1 MLQKG
6 TFLGGRYEILEHIG
20 SGGMADVYKA
30 RCHKLN
36 RYVAIKVLRRE
47 YCDNESFVR
56 KFTVEAQS
64 TAGLTH
70 PNIVNIYDAGNEE
83 GVHYIVM
90 ELAEGM
96 TLKRYIRRY
105 GRLSARETVD
115 FAIQI
120 ASGLQAAHEHHII
133 HRDIKPQNII
143 ISKDGKVKVTDFGI
157 ARATTS
163 TATQAVTTTVM
174 GSVHYTSPE
183 QARGGIVDEKSDIYS
198 AGITMYEM
206 ITGHVPFD
214 GDSTVTVALKH

>member
-133 HRDIKPQNII
+133 HRDIKPQNILVSDSGTI
-143 ISKDGKVKVTDFGI
+143 KVTDFGWDLC
-157 ARATTS
+157 ATFRRS
-163 TATQAVTTTVM
+163 RQGAATQTKEAIFILWELLFM
-174 GSVHYTSPE
+174 RWQLE
-183 QARGGIVDEKSDIYS
+183 RFRLMERIQ
-198 AGITMYEM
+198 
-206 ITGHVPFD
+206 
-214 GDSTVTVALKH
+214 

>member
-133 HRDIKPQNII
+133 HRDIKPQNILVSDSGTI
-143 ISKDGKVKVTDFGI
+143 KVTDF
-157 ARATTS
+157 
-163 TATQAVTTTVM
+163 
-174 GSVHYTSPE
+174 
-183 QARGGIVDEKSDIYS
+183 
-198 AGITMYEM
+198 
-206 ITGHVPFD
+206 
-214 GDSTVTVALKH
+214 

>member
-105 GRLSARETVD
+105 EDSVPERL
-115 FAIQI
+115 
-120 ASGLQAAHEHHII
+120 
-133 HRDIKPQNII
+133 
-143 ISKDGKVKVTDFGI
+143 
-157 ARATTS
+157 
-163 TATQAVTTTVM
+163 
-174 GSVHYTSPE
+174 
-183 QARGGIVDEKSDIYS
+183 
-198 AGITMYEM
+198 
-206 ITGHVPFD
+206 
-214 GDSTVTVALKH
+214 

>member
-6 TFLGGRYEILEHIG
+6 TILAGRYEILEHIG

-83 GVHYIVM
+83 GIHYIVM
-90 ELAEGM
+90 ELAEGNDIK
-96 TLKRYIRRY
+96 TLYQTIWK
-105 GRLSARETVD
+105 LSARETVD

-133 HRDIKPQNII
+133 HRDIKPQNILVSDSGTI
-143 ISKDGKVKVTDFGI
+143 KVTDFGI
-157 ARATTS
+157 ARA
-163 TATQAVTTTVM
+163 ATGDDTISSSAM
-174 GSVHYTSPE
+174 GSCAIFHQNRQEAAMPMKEVIFILLVSLFMRWLRERFLLMGKIPLRSH
-183 QARGGIVDEKSDIYS
+183 
-198 AGITMYEM
+198 
-206 ITGHVPFD
+206 
-214 GDSTVTVALKH
+214 

>member
-120 ASGLQAAHEHHII
+120 ASGLQAAH
-133 HRDIKPQNII
+133 DITLFTEM
-143 ISKDGKVKVTDFGI
+143 ISHAEYFGI
-157 ARATTS
+157 R
-163 TATQAVTTTVM
+163 
-174 GSVHYTSPE
+174 
-183 QARGGIVDEKSDIYS
+183 
-198 AGITMYEM
+198 
-206 ITGHVPFD
+206 
-214 GDSTVTVALKH
+214 

>member
-133 HRDIKPQNII
+133 HRDIKPQNILVSDSGTI
-143 ISKDGKVKVTDFGI
+143 KVTDFGI
-157 ARATTS
+157 ARWDLCATFRRS
-163 TATQAVTTTVM
+163 RQGAATQTKEAIFILWELLFM
-174 GSVHYTSPE
+174 RWQLE
-183 QARGGIVDEKSDIYS
+183 RFRLMERIQ
-198 AGITMYEM
+198 
-206 ITGHVPFD
+206 
-214 GDSTVTVALKH
+214 

>member
-133 HRDIKPQNII
+133 HRDIKPQNILVSDSGTI
-143 ISKDGKVKVTDFGI
+143 KVTDFGI
-157 ARATTS
+157 ARAAIPSLPMSWEAS
-163 TATQAVTTTVM
+163 TIPRRSRQGAATQTKEAIFILWELLFM
-174 GSVHYTSPE
+174 RWQLE
-183 QARGGIVDEKSDIYS
+183 RFRLMERIQ
-198 AGITMYEM
+198 
-206 ITGHVPFD
+206 
-214 GDSTVTVALKH
+214 

>member
-1 MLQKG
+1 
-6 TFLGGRYEILEHIG
+6 
-20 SGGMADVYKA
+20 MADVYKA

-96 TLKRYIRRY
+96 TLKTIYQTLRKTQCQRDC
-105 GRLSARETVD
+105 RLLQFR
-115 FAIQI
+115 
-120 ASGLQAAHEHHII
+120 LQADC
-133 HRDIKPQNII
+133 RQRMNITLFTEI
-143 ISKDGKVKVTDFGI
+143 LSRRIFWY
-157 ARATTS
+157 
-163 TATQAVTTTVM
+163 Q
-174 GSVHYTSPE
+174 
-183 QARGGIVDEKSDIYS
+183 IV
-198 AGITMYEM
+198 
-206 ITGHVPFD
+206 VR
-214 GDSTVTVALKH
+214 

>member
-90 ELAEGM
+90 E
-96 TLKRYIRRY
+96 
-105 GRLSARETVD
+105 
-115 FAIQI
+115 
-120 ASGLQAAHEHHII
+120 
-133 HRDIKPQNII
+133 
-143 ISKDGKVKVTDFGI
+143 
-157 ARATTS
+157 
-163 TATQAVTTTVM
+163 
-174 GSVHYTSPE
+174 
-183 QARGGIVDEKSDIYS
+183 
-198 AGITMYEM
+198 
-206 ITGHVPFD
+206 
-214 GDSTVTVALKH
+214 

>member
-133 HRDIKPQNII
+133 HRDIKPQNIL
-143 ISKDGKVKVTDFGI
+143 V
-157 ARATTS
+157 
-163 TATQAVTTTVM
+163 
-174 GSVHYTSPE
+174 SPE
-183 QARGGIVDEKSDIYS
+183 QQLG
-198 AGITMYEM
+198 M
-206 ITGHVPFD
+206 IRFLPVRWDLCATFRRSRQGAATQTKEAIFI
-214 GDSTVTVALKH
+214 LWELLFMRWQLERFRLMERIQ

>member
-6 TFLGGRYEILEHIG
+6 TILAGRYEILEHIG

-64 TAGLTH
+64 TAGLIH

-83 GVHYIVM
+83 GIHYIVM

-115 FAIQI
+115 LSLI
-120 ASGLQAAHEHHII
+120 HI
-133 HRDIKPQNII
+133 
-143 ISKDGKVKVTDFGI
+143 
-157 ARATTS
+157 
-163 TATQAVTTTVM
+163 
-174 GSVHYTSPE
+174 
-183 QARGGIVDEKSDIYS
+183 
-198 AGITMYEM
+198 
-206 ITGHVPFD
+206 
-214 GDSTVTVALKH
+214 

>member
-70 PNIVNIYDAGNEE
+70 PNIVITLFTEILSRRIFWYQ
-83 GVHYIVM
+83 IVV
-90 ELAEGM
+90 
-96 TLKRYIRRY
+96 R
-105 GRLSARETVD
+105 
-115 FAIQI
+115 
-120 ASGLQAAHEHHII
+120 
-133 HRDIKPQNII
+133 
-143 ISKDGKVKVTDFGI
+143 
-157 ARATTS
+157 
-163 TATQAVTTTVM
+163 
-174 GSVHYTSPE
+174 
-183 QARGGIVDEKSDIYS
+183 
-198 AGITMYEM
+198 
-206 ITGHVPFD
+206 
-214 GDSTVTVALKH
+214 